1 MFLPTTPGDIT
12 ADWLGI
18 AWLQDQI
25 HAGYA
30 VVAAAPA
37 ALYGGAAVSSDPA
50 CSAAFVDQTSRAV
63 ADLESA
69 PRIRAEFG
77 L

>member
-1 MFLPTTPGDIT
+1 MLLPTTPEDIT

-18 AWLQDQI
+18 AWAQNQI
-25 HAGYA
+25 HAGYT

-37 ALYGGAAVSSDPA
+37 ALYGGAAVSSDLA
-50 CSAAFVDQTSRAV
+50 YSAAFVEQASRAV

-69 PRIRAEFG
+69 PGIRAELG